1 MVSWYELSPRTES
14 LYSEEIGGIKL
25 VSTMS
30 LCREDVARC
39 DGACWARSKKWADAL
54 ERWAQEQV
62 HASSIRD
69 ADDRE
74 RAFEI
79 SDKRLLRARP
89 KA

>member
-1 MVSWYELSPRTES
+1 MVSWYELSPKTEK
-14 LYSEEIGGIKL
+14 LYSEEIGGISR
-25 VSTMS
+25 VST
-30 LCREDVARC
+30 LDGCREDVARC

-69 ADDRE
+69 AGDRE
-74 RAFEI
+74 RAYER
-79 SDKRLLRARP
+79 SDRRLLRARP